1 MSLIN
6 RLPPELLAEI
16 FERTIPAFS
25 SDSLTDSWEAPWIIG
40 QVSSFWRRLVLS
52 LPYVWSSISVNTYRK
67 HTIPKLKVALAR
79 SRAAPLTIYL
89 FFSQRMTEVYRL
101 LCNERRR
108 WKSIDITLQGSSRVT
123 AQQFHPLLASGAD
136 YPILESFHLA
146 MNVNLPER
154 FLDRAPML
162 HDVRLAMGRSPLQTN
177 AIPWSRLTNF
187 ITTFLTVEQLFV
199 ILREAPQLDTLKVYG
214 YRKTNVTSPLVLVHA
229 SLATFLV
236 PDISP
241 FSFFTL
247 PALTDLYVRY
257 PTDRNDA
264 DIFSAFVSR
273 SDCPLE
279 SLRLSFDTF
288 TVYLVDTIASLRTL
302 QKLHITFFNG
312 NVTPLLFALSTP
324 RLILPSLQVLELN
337 QTHRTFAPLRF
348 RDVVDLVSC
357 RREHTPLQCVMMES
371 NLILPIRLQE
381 QAPFLATLRE
391 IQRGGLVIEILN
403 NGKDILNLL

>member
-16 FERTIPAFS
+16 FERTIPACS
-25 SDSLTDSWEAPWIIG
+25 SNWLTDIWEAPWIIG
-40 QVSSFWRRLVLS
+40 QVSSSWRRLVLS
-52 LPYVWSSISVNTYRK
+52 LPHVWSSIS
-67 HTIPKLKVALAR
+67 LKVALIR

-89 FFSQRMTEVYRL
+89 FLSQRMTEVYRL
-101 LCNERRR
+101 LCNERHR

-146 MNVNLPER
+146 MNVTLPDR

-177 AIPWSRLTNF
+177 ALPWSRITNF
-187 ITTFLTVEQLFV
+187 IATILTVEQLFM
-199 ILREAPQLDTLKVYG
+199 ILRESPQLDTLEVHG
-214 YRKTNVTSPLVLVHA
+214 YRKTHITSPLVHVHA

-241 FSFFTL
+241 FPFLTL

-257 PTDRNDA
+257 PMDRNDA
-264 DIFSAFVSR
+264 GIFSTFVSR
-273 SDCPLE
+273 SNCPLE
-279 SLRLSFDTF
+279 SMCLSFETF
-288 TVYLVDTIASLRTL
+288 PVYLVDTIASLRTL
-302 QKLHITFFNG
+302 RKLHTTFFYG
-312 NVTPLLFALSTP
+312 DVTPLFSALSTP
-324 RLILPSLQVLELN
+324 RLILPSLQDLELN
-337 QTHRTFAPLRF
+337 QTHRTFGPLRL

-357 RREHTPLQCVMMES
+357 RREHTPLQCVTMES
-371 NLILPIRLQE
+371 KLILPTQPQE

-391 IQRGGLVIEILN
+391 IQRRGLVIEILD
-403 NGKDILNLL
+403 NGKDILNSS